1 MFSLLSDIFAP
12 KIRNRPPP
20 PPYEDSLLIEAK
32 NETGESI
39 FLVESIPPLHCYTR
53 SENGRVVPKY
63 DERTFYR

>member
-20 PPYEDSLLIEAK
+20 APFEDSLLIEAK
-32 NETGESI
+32 NEVGESVFI
-39 FLVESIPPLHCYTR
+39 ETMPPLQSYAR
-53 SENGRVVPKY
+53 DKDGRTIVKY